1 MGFLD
6 LLLNCLLEG
15 GSFKMYIYSNELVD
29 EKPAGL
35 KNCTDPEAK
44 SAVMGGLVYK
54 TEKGVCAGRIPSLCC
69 IS

>member
-1 MGFLD
+1 
-6 LLLNCLLEG
+6 
-15 GSFKMYIYSNELVD
+15 MYIYSNELVD